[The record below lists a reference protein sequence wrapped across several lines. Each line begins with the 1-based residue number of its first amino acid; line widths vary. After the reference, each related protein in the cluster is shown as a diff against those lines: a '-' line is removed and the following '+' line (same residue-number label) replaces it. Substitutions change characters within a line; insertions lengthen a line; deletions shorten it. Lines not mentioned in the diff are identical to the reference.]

1 MGVGSQPAHPQPTP
15 RVLACAYRHD
25 MAHTLLGALPTALVR
40 PFTVAEYLALGET
53 EIRTELQEGSLMLVP
68 SPGYDHAV
76 ALTELVIR
84 LTSRLPRHLVGVH
97 RVDIDLGLAPAEAP
111 GTSRCPDV
119 IVVDRWSDDQAFA
132 PDRIPRG
139 PEVRLVVEVVSAASR
154 RLDTVVK
161 RAEYAEA
168 GIEHYW
174 IVDLERPVSLV
185 AFRLNGGSSYRDE
198 AEVTGRFVA
207 TEPFDFELDL
217 DGLLR

>member
-1 MGVGSQPAHPQPTP
+1 MWAVNPPTHSPLRACSHAPTVATWPTP
-15 RVLACAYRHD
+15 LIG
-25 MAHTLLGALPTALVR
+25 TLPTALFR
-40 PFTVAEYLALGET
+40 PLTVAEYLALGET
-53 EIRTELQEGSLMLVP
+53 EVRTELQEGSLTLVP
-68 SPGYDHAV
+68 NPGYDHAV
-76 ALTELVIR
+76 ALTELVFR

-97 RVDIDLGLAPAEAP
+97 RVDIDLALVPPDEP

-161 RAEYAEA
+161 RTEYAEA

-185 AFRLNGGSSYRDE
+185 ACRLDGRASYRDE
-198 AEVTGRFVA
+198 GEVTGRFVT
-207 TEPFDFELDL
+207 TEPFDLELELD
-217 DGLLR
+217 DLLR